1 MPEGAVAG
9 LLATRLADGTY
20 SFNGDQA
27 PGAGDSN
34 TTAMAVMALI
44 AASERDE
51 VAPSLAYFRSVQ
63 NEDGGWT
70 YQKPSAFGEETDAN
84 STALVVQALVA
95 AGEDSAAWND
105 PAQALLA
112 LQVPSGAFIFNA
124 ANSSEN
130 LLATV
135 QALPALALMMP
146 GEVASA
152 QPPWT
157 VIGLV
162 GIGVVIAGI
171 LVRRV
176 LRKRRTG
183 DSAGK

>member
-1 MPEGAVAG
+1 
-9 LLATRLADGTY
+9 LATRLGDGTY
-20 SFNGDQA
+20 SFNGDQT

-44 AASERDE
+44 AAGAGEE
-51 VAPSLAYFRSVQ
+51 IGPSLGYFRSVQ

-70 YQKPSAFGEETDAN
+70 YQKPSAFGEDTDAN
-84 STALVVQALVA
+84 STALVLQALVT
-95 AGEDSAAWND
+95 AGEDPAAWND

-135 QALPALALMMP
+135 QALPALALVMP
-146 GEVASA
+146 GEVTSA

-162 GIGVVIAGI
+162 GAGVIIAAVLAWG
-171 LVRRV
+171 V
-176 LRKRRTG
+176 LRKGRAG
-183 DSAGK
+183 DGAGH